1 MMPRSRRVL
10 LASLIGVPAAGAIL
24 AAAPALQPQPA
35 GERVGGRDRAYAAW
49 IPPGEYTAIVLC
61 SSGEDRRWA
70 VSLTTN
76 TVGVPIVVRPGE
88 DVVIPFERGWRVNA
102 SDEAHIASRLVPF
115 DDAAKYNLVGERPDF
130 VLSAWGITETGPVQ
144 FVYREMK

>member
-1 MMPRSRRVL
+1 MPRRVL
-10 LASLIGVPAAGAIL
+10 LASLIGVPAAGVIL

-35 GERVGGRDRAYAAW
+35 GDRVGGRDRAYAAW
-49 IPPGEYTAIVLC
+49 IPPGTYTAIVLC

-88 DVVIPFERGWRVNA
+88 NVVIPFEQGWTVKPG
-102 SDEAHIASRLVPF
+102 DEARLVSRLVPF
-115 DDAAKYNLVGERPDF
+115 DDASKFNLFGEAPDF
-130 VLSAWGITETGPVQ
+130 VLSAWGITTAGPVQ
-144 FVYREMK
+144 FAYREVK